1 MQTVRQV
8 ILDAPEFVPI
18 PLEFQHHAIELII
31 KPLAADTA
39 MTSANEEP
47 VFLIADVDHIEMPS
61 REERNARR

>member
-18 PLEFQHHAIELII
+18 PLEFQHHAIELTI
-31 KPLAADTA
+31 KPLANAA
-39 MTSANEEP
+39 LASVSENP

>member
-8 ILDAPEFVPI
+8 ILDAPEFVAI
-18 PLEFQHHAIELII
+18 PLEFQHHAIELTI
-31 KPLAADTA
+31 KPLVDASDLSAD
-39 MTSANEEP
+39 EEP

>member
-18 PLEFQHHAIELII
+18 PLEFQHHAIELTI
-31 KPLAADTA
+31 KPLADAVLA
-39 MTSANEEP
+39 SVSEEP

>member
-1 MQTVRQV
+1 MQSIRQV

-18 PLEFQHHAIELII
+18 PLEFQHHAIELTI
-31 KPLAADTA
+31 KPLADTA
-39 MTSANEEP
+39 AVSASEEP

>member
-31 KPLAADTA
+31 KPLADTA
-39 MTSANEEP
+39 ITSANEEP
-47 VFLIADVDHIEMPS
+47 VFIIADVDHIEKPS
-61 REERNARR
+61 REERNARS